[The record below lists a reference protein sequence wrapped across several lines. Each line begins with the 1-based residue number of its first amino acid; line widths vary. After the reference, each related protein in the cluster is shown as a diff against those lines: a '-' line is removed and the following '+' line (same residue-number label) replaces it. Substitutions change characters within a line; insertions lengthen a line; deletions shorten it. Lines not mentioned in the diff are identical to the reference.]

1 MRMQMNKRDD
11 VQRVWDLLTPEE
23 QAAVEELLSHPTID
37 LLSDSFP
44 EQTAFIKHPAKMKA
58 LLGTRRVGKS
68 YTAGLYLIKT
78 ALERPATSSVYIGL
92 TRDQAKRIM
101 WQDVFKSLIAK
112 LHLEVRFN
120 ETELTISFPNAS
132 IIYVLGVDDS
142 EAEKD
147 KLLGKKYALCV
158 IDEAASYS
166 IDLQQLIYK
175 VLKPACSDLG
185 GTICL
190 VGTPDD
196 RKDTIFYELTRDL
209 PVDPPQIVQR
219 GGFHV
224 FTWSTAH
231 NPHMRDAWA
240 ETIRELQENN
250 PQIGEE
256 PWFQQHYLGKWV
268 VDTSNKVYRY
278 SSERNSWDG
287 VLKDYG
293 WKAWQYVLGIDL
305 GFNDATA
312 FALLAWHENDPYT
325 YIVKADKWRGLTIT
339 DTADRIRE
347 WMSDYPIGY
356 FIVDGANRQAVEEI
370 VRHHQL
376 PLEPAD
382 KRDKVSYIRIMNSS
396 FLGGKIKV
404 AGINCLPLIDEY
416 EKTIWN
422 KRALERGIY
431 KEDLSFHPDCA
442 DAALYAYR
450 FTYSYTS
457 SPLRAEDITRSELEK
472 EKAELNRR
480 FAKREEERE
489 FLLDGNEYL
498 F

>member
-1 MRMQMNKRDD
+1 MNSADILNI
-11 VQRVWDLLTPEE
+11 WDTLTPDE
-23 QAAVEELLSHPTID
+23 QRKVDELLNSPTID
-37 LLSDSFP
+37 LLRDSFV
-44 EQTAFIKHPAKMKA
+44 EQTRFIRHPAKMKA

-92 TRDQAKRIM
+92 TREQAKRIM
-101 WQDVFKSLIAK
+101 WQDVFKSLIQK
-112 LHLEVRFN
+112 FGLDVKFH
-120 ETELTISFPNAS
+120 ETELTITFPNAS
-132 IIYVLGVDDS
+132 VIYVLGVDDS
-142 EAEKD
+142 ESEKD

-158 IDEAASYS
+158 IDEAASYT
-166 IDLQQLIYK
+166 IDLHQLIYK

-209 PVDPPQIVQR
+209 PVSPPQMVTR
-219 GGFHV
+219 GGFQV
-224 FTWSTAH
+224 FTWSTDD
-231 NPHMRDAWA
+231 NPHMRDAWQ
-240 ETIRELQENN
+240 ETIRELRESN
-250 PQIGEE
+250 PHIEEE
-256 PWFQQHYLGKWV
+256 PWFQQHYMGKWV
-268 VDTSNKVYRY
+268 SDTSNKVYRY
-278 SSERNSWDG
+278 AGERNAWNG
-287 VLKDYG
+287 ILPDYG
-293 WKAWQYVLGIDL
+293 WKPWQYVLGIDL

-312 FALLAWHENDPYT
+312 FSLLAWHENDPHT
-325 YIVKADKWRGLTIT
+325 YIIKADKWRGLTIT

-347 WMSDYPIGY
+347 WMADYPVGY
-356 FIVDGANRQAVEEI
+356 FIVDGANKQAVEEI

-382 KRDKVSYIRIMNSS
+382 KRDKVSYIRIMNSG
-396 FLGGKIKV
+396 FLSGKIKV
-404 AGINCLPLIDEY
+404 AAINCLPLIEEY

-431 KEDLSFHPDCA
+431 KEDSSFHPDAA

-450 FTYSYTS
+450 YCYAYTS
-457 SPLRAEDITRSELEK
+457 SPLRAEDICRNDVER

-480 FAKREEERE
+480 FAKNWSERD
-489 FLLDGNEYL
+489 FILDGNEYL

>member
-1 MRMQMNKRDD
+1 MNKSEIEA
-11 VQRVWDLLTPEE
+11 VWDRLSPAERKE
-23 QAAVEELLSHPTID
+23 IKKLLSTPVLPN
-37 LLSDSFP
+37 LLRDSFP
-44 EQTAFIKHPAKMKA
+44 EQTAFIKHPNKMKA

-68 YTAGLYLIKT
+68 FTAGIYLLLT
-78 ALERPATSSVYIGL
+78 ALERAGTSSVYIGL

-101 WQDVFKSLIAK
+101 WNDVFKSLISKYK
-112 LHLEVRFN
+112 LDVKIN
-120 ETELTISFPNAS
+120 ETELTITLPNGS

-219 GGFHV
+219 KGWEV
-224 FTWSTAH
+224 FTWSTKN
-231 NPHMRDAWA
+231 NPFMRDQWEA
-240 ETIRELQENN
+240 TIRELKAAN
-250 PQIGEE
+250 PQIEEE
-256 PWFQQHYLGKWV
+256 PFFQQHYLGRWV

-278 SSERNSWDG
+278 DGTRNGWDG
-287 VLKDYG
+287 NLPDYG
-293 WKAWQYVLGIDL
+293 WKPWQYVLGIDL

-312 FALLAWHENDPYT
+312 FALLAYHENDPHT
-325 YIVKADKWRGLTIT
+325 YIVKSDKWRGLTISQA
-339 DTADRIRE
+339 ADKMRE
-347 WMSDYPIGY
+347 WMADYPIGY
-356 FIVDGANRQAVEEI
+356 WIVDGANKQAVEEI
-370 VRHHQL
+370 VRHHGL
-376 PLEPAD
+376 PLQAAD
-382 KRDKVSYIRIMNSS
+382 KHDKVSFIRIMNSG
-396 FLGGKIKV
+396 FLSGKIKLY
-404 AGINCLPLIDEY
+404 GLQCLPLVDEY
-416 EKTIWN
+416 DKTIWN
-422 KRALERGIY
+422 RRAMERGIY

-450 FTYSYTS
+450 YCYSYAS
-457 SPLRAEDITRSELEK
+457 APLRPDEIARSDLEREK
-472 EKAELNRR
+472 EELNRR
-480 FAKREEERE
+480 FARQADERDYIM
-489 FLLDGNEYL
+489 DGSEHL
-498 F
+498 FT